1 MEKIPEEFQD
11 FVKEKQIQ
19 LLNNV
24 LTSSVAGIVV
34 SNIVSVFYEDF
45 TGDIIIETLKA
56 QIPILALI
64 VVASVLT
71 LAFREE

>member
-24 LTSSVAGIVV
+24 LTSAVAGIVV
-34 SNIVSVFYEDF
+34 SNIVSAFYEDF
-45 TGDIIIETLKA
+45 TGDIVIETLKA

-64 VVASVLT
+64 VLASVLT

>member
-24 LTSSVAGIVV
+24 LTSAVAGIVV
-34 SNIVSVFYEDF
+34 SNIVSAFYEDF
-45 TGDIIIETLKA
+45 TGDIVIETLKA